1 MQKMTLD
8 EAIIEVREHGILLTL
23 NPIKGRQAIRIIFD
37 AIRDYQRIRVETG
50 KDVAEMIYGG
60 DNDDER

>member
-1 MQKMTLD
+1 MKKMTLD

-37 AIRDYQRIRVETG
+37 ALRDYQKLKLEEELEDMPEHPR
-50 KDVAEMIYGG
+50 KGG
-60 DNDDER
+60 